1 MKEME
6 IKTTTRELVAVIG
19 VAGSYVY
26 DGESDVMK
34 KVRETFS
41 DEEFMEIVALLST
54 KIVDHLTGEEQLD
67 KDLLVMSHYITRNL
81 IDFD

>member
-19 VAGSYVY
+19 VAGSYAY
-26 DGESDVMK
+26 DGELDVMK

-41 DEEFMEIVALLST
+41 DEEFTEIVALLSK

-67 KDLLVMSHYITRNL
+67 KDLLAMAQYITRVI
-81 IDFD
+81 ID